1 MEIDLKKPGALN
13 RQAVRQLIASVNDS
27 VNVQLRV
34 TLDGIAFIST
44 THVGNQNTEGLLFR
58 LETWCAGND
67 YVGLKAASDD
77 NWVNQVFND
86 LKENWPNPTSSFIG
100 N

>member
-27 VNVQLRV
+27 TNVQLRV

-44 THVGNQNTEGLLFR
+44 TNVGNRNTEGLLFR

-86 LKENWPNPTSSFIG
+86 LKENWPNPTSSYIG